1 MRRVLSSS
9 RAGRPGVAAWTLS
22 ALLTFAV
29 TNAFAAE
36 LTALEVFNHVQTTYA
51 SMEAMSAEFEE
62 ETIMDGQHRIAQGRL
77 QFMKPGLLRQEYFEK
92 EEPDVLQQVIV
103 LDGKM
108 SWAYTPWLNQVTRK
122 AMDTERAQ
130 ELLPGAGANFEK
142 IPTNFDLAL
151 KEDEVADG
159 ESIFLLEMRPKPDAD
174 GTPATEVLE
183 VWILA
188 DGWKPLQLAYSH
200 IPNRMTTV
208 IRLAEVD
215 FEAAPEADAF
225 TFTPPVGVEVITI
238 TDRHKSD
245 G

>member
-1 MRRVLSSS
+1 MTRDLSSARDRLS
-9 RAGRPGVAAWTLS
+9 GVVAWTLFT
-22 ALLTFAV
+22 LLTFAV
-29 TNAFAAE
+29 TTAFAAD
-36 LTALEVFNHVQTTYA
+36 LTALEVFDHVQTTYA
-51 SMEAMSAEFEE
+51 SMKAMSAEFEE
-62 ETIMDGQHRIAQGRL
+62 ETIMDGQHRVAQGRL

-92 EEPDVLQQVIV
+92 DEPDLLQQVIV

-130 ELLPGAGANFEK
+130 ELLPGAGANFEN
-142 IPTNFDLAL
+142 IPENFDLAL

-159 ESIFLLEMRPKPDAD
+159 EAIFLLEMRPRPDAD
-174 GTPATEVLE
+174 GTPATEILE

-188 DGWKPLQLAYSH
+188 DGWQPLQFAYSH

-208 IRLAEVD
+208 IRLDDVN
-215 FEAAPEADAF
+215 FEAELEPDVF

-238 TDRHKSD
+238 TDRHESD